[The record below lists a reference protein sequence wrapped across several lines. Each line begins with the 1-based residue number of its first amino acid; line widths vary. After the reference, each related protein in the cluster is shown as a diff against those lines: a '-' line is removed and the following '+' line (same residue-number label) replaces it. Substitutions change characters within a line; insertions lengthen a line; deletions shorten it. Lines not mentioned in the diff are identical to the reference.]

1 MEKITFAVFPTLFGW
16 MGVIASPK
24 GIRRLNLPVASKE
37 IALQDLG
44 PEISGG
50 IWDPSSFEKLRLKI
64 DKYFLGEKVRF
75 DETLDLRNDAKFFQN
90 AWKAC
95 ASIPRGETRS
105 YAWLAT
111 KSGSPSAVRAAGQA
125 MARNPVCI
133 IIPCHRVIGSNGL
146 LGGFGG
152 GLDLKQRM
160 IELELNQ

>member
-16 MGVIASPK
+16 MGVIASQK

-64 DKYFLGEKVRF
+64 EKYFLGEKVRF

-90 AWKAC
+90 AWKSC
-95 ASIPRGETRS
+95 
-105 YAWLAT
+105 
-111 KSGSPSAVRAAGQA
+111 KK
-125 MARNPVCI
+125 AR
-133 IIPCHRVIGSNGL
+133 
-146 LGGFGG
+146 
-152 GLDLKQRM
+152 LDALIAFSMDRRQMELFLMGKQPKY
-160 IELELNQ
+160 